1 MRIHIEACPTCREAA
16 TRLRRAV
23 GALPLAAEE
32 VAPPARLRERVLQA
46 AAASSG
52 SVNAPAPGPRE
63 VRRPAKVTRL
73 PASRPRIPVYAA
85 AAAALL
91 ALLVGVVAGDMLGRG
106 GSVPPVSTVAR
117 FSVVGH
123 QELAGA
129 KATVIDLK
137 NDGVALVDFT
147 GLPPIPSGKVYEVWL
162 ITPSG
167 RADPAAVFVPDANGS
182 KVVLISQSLSGYS
195 LMAVTRE
202 AGPDGSKVPSEQPP
216 MSGHL
221 A

>member
-1 MRIHIEACPTCREAA
+1 VT
-16 TRLRRAV
+16 
-23 GALPLAAEE
+23 PLT
-32 VAPPARLRERVLQA
+32 AP
-46 AAASSG
+46 
-52 SVNAPAPGPRE
+52 
-63 VRRPAKVTRL
+63 
-73 PASRPRIPVYAA
+73 RPRIPVYAA
-85 AAAALL
+85 AAAVLF
-91 ALLVGVVAGDMLGRG
+91 ALLVGVVAGDLLGRG
-106 GSVPPVSTVAR
+106 GTQPPGSTVAR

-123 QELAGA
+123 QDLAGA

-137 NDGVALVDFT
+137 SDGVALVDFT

-162 ITPSG
+162 ITPGG

-202 AGPDGSKVPSEQPP
+202 VGPDGSKVPSEQPP
-216 MSGHL
+216 MSGSL